1 MAVEPTYTPPTG
13 SQLADAVARDANQLR
28 AASFVVGA
36 EAGNAITVAV
46 QLKNVTGTD
55 LAERGSLL
63 AYLSDDA
70 NGDSLA
76 ATAPSG
82 NVVIGTDG
90 LAIPLVAKKC
100 FLLTSEAD
108 GDIDITVNEAVVA
121 TWFLLLVLPN
131 GKLAVSSAITF
142 A

>member
-1 MAVEPTYTPPTG
+1 MAEPTFTPPTG
-13 SQLADAVARDANQLR
+13 TQVSDSVIHDLNQLR

-36 EAGNAITVAV
+36 EAGNAINVSV
-46 QLKNVTGTD
+46 QLKTGSGLD
-55 LAERGSLL
+55 LSERGSCL

-70 NGDSLA
+70 FGDSVA

-100 FLLTSEAD
+100 FLLTSESD
-108 GDIDITVNEAVVA
+108 GDIDITLNEAGVA
-121 TWFLLLVLPN
+121 TWYLVLVLPN